1 MIDNSFYTVEQISEM
16 LNLHEK
22 TVQRYIRE
30 GKLRASK
37 IGKGWRVSGHD
48 LSVFAEKSLNTEAEK
63 PGGADS
69 ENAVKVS
76 TVIDIEVR
84 SKDDAMRIA
93 NTLTAALNVKPPEY
107 GASSMATQFIENENK
122 VRIML
127 WGGLSFTE
135 TILKS
140 VEALTNREGIIL

>member
-1 MIDNSFYTVEQISEM
+1 MINDCFYTVEQISEM

-30 GKLRASK
+30 GKLRACK

-48 LSVFAEKSLNTEAEK
+48 LSVFAEKSLNTETKAED
-63 PGGADS
+63 GAAS
-69 ENAVKVS
+69 ERTVKVS
-76 TVIDIEVR
+76 TVIDIDVQR
-84 SKDDAMRIA
+84 KDDAMRIV

-127 WGGLSFTE
+127 WGGLAFTE

-140 VEALTNREGIIL
+140 VEALTNGEGVIL